1 MERDQ
6 HMNMLEKIKT
16 ERLYFHFVV
25 LLASLFYLLQQN
37 IQFQSETK
45 WYIWII
51 TIWFFFSITLIKVFI
66 TDRFM
71 NKNWE
76 REQLDRLISLQ
87 KKK

>member
-1 MERDQ
+1 
-6 HMNMLEKIKT
+6 
-16 ERLYFHFVV
+16 
-25 LLASLFYLLQQN
+25 LQQN
-37 IQFQSETK
+37 IQFQSRK

-87 KKK
+87 KKKIDELQAKVEDETTIK